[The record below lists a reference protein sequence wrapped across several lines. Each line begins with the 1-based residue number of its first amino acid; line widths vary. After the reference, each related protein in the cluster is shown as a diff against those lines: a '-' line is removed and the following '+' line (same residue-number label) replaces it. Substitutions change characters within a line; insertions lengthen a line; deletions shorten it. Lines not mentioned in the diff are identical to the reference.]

1 MASSPT
7 ARKRFARLTL
17 SHSKKLTHHLAG
29 VCRVHEALTPD
40 ARHQNTPAMAV
51 GVADHPLLPRSL
63 LKFYALAT

>member
-51 GVADHPLLPRSL
+51 GLE
-63 LKFYALAT
+63 F